1 MKDAPRFVGAWPA
14 RPCCDNLSMPQTDRF
29 LETLTAHLYR
39 LAEYATHHLIDDAA
53 MLALIF
59 S

>member
-1 MKDAPRFVGAWPA
+1 M
-14 RPCCDNLSMPQTDRF
+14 SQTDRF

-53 MLALIF
+53 MLAFIF